1 MLVRVCVRM
10 RVGVLCLFVSVCV
23 SVSVSVSVCVCVCV
37 SLCVVVPTTASYD
50 RGGGSVRCVPLPCTW
65 YQMPITTEAEM
76 PMQFARPPNVLGGAL
91 LRGVKPKSSKT

>member
-50 RGGGSVRCVPLPCTW
+50 RGGGVRKMRSLTLYMVPDAHYDRSRDANAICT
-65 YQMPITTEAEM
+65 A
-76 PMQFARPPNVLGGAL
+76 A
-91 LRGVKPKSSKT
+91 